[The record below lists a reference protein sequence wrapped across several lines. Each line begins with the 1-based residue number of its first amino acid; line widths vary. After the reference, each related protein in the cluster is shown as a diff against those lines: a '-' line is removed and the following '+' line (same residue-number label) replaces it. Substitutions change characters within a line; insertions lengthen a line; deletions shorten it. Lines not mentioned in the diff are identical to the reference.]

1 MVPST
6 TDTLT
11 QWINDN
17 AHPLTTVDPDSA
29 LTDLSPLRDIAGDAR
44 LVVLGVS
51 LRDTH
56 ELAVASHRIL
66 RFLVEE
72 LGFRSLALEGDD
84 ATSILLDEYVCEG
97 TGDPRALL
105 ANARSFWRTRELL
118 HAVDWLRRHNQRHP
132 ADPVRIVNLAGHP
145 RRAVSQQDSL
155 GDIERLLA
163 DNVTWWHE
171 HTGHKIV
178 YWGGIGHTANS
189 RTRTV
194 SPSTPPAIH
203 RSAGSYLRESFG
215 SGHLSVGLTF
225 HHGSTSYHIP
235 APPADFAEAVL
246 GATDMDAYLLDLRAP
261 NTAEVQ
267 TWLDRPTMTRL
278 IGPIYDPDNDAAY
291 HLSGGSLAEWFD
303 VIVHCREVTHAH
315 LLRQQHLCDLGVG
328 HDHGRGHRVI
338 NFEV

>member
-1 MVPST
+1 MVSPT
-6 TDTLT
+6 ADTVE
-11 QWINDN
+11 QWIKEH
-17 AHPLTTVDPDSA
+17 AHPLAAIDPDSA
-29 LTDLSPLRDIAGDAR
+29 LTDLSPLREMARDAR

-84 ATSILLDEYVCEG
+84 AASILLDEYVCKG
-97 TGDPRALL
+97 IGNPRALL
-105 ANARSFWRTRELL
+105 ANARSFWRTGELL
-118 HAVDWLRRHNQRHP
+118 HTVEWLRRHNQRHP
-132 ADPVRIVNLAGHP
+132 ADPVRIVNLAGHS

-155 GDIERLLA
+155 GDIERMLA
-163 DNVTWWHE
+163 ANVIWWHE

-189 RTRTV
+189 RSRTV

-203 RSAGSYLRESFG
+203 RSAGSYFRESFG

-225 HHGSTSYHIP
+225 HHGSTSYDIP
-235 APPADFAEAVL
+235 APPAEFAEAVL
-246 GATDMDAYLLDLRAP
+246 GATGMDAYLLDLRAP
-261 NTAEVQ
+261 STAEVR
-267 TWLDRPTMTRL
+267 TWLDRPAMTRL
-278 IGPIYDPDNDAAY
+278 IGPVYDPGDDAAY

-303 VIVHCREVTHAH
+303 VILHCQEVTPAR
-315 LLRQQHLCDLGVG
+315 LL
-328 HDHGRGHRVI
+328 
-338 NFEV
+338 NS

>member
-1 MVPST
+1 MV
-6 TDTLT
+6 T
-11 QWINDN
+11 QWIKAN
-17 AHPLTTVDPDSA
+17 AHPLTTVDADGA
-29 LTDLSPLRDIAGDAR
+29 RADLAPMRDMVGDAR

-56 ELAVASHRIL
+56 ELAVAAHRIL

-72 LGFRSLALEGDD
+72 LGFRSLAIEGDD
-84 ATSILLDEYVCEG
+84 DTSALLDQYVTEG

-105 ANARSFWRTRELL
+105 AEARPFLRTTELL
-118 HAVDWLRRHNQRHP
+118 RTVEWLREHNQRQQ
-132 ADPVRIVNLAGHP
+132 ADQVRIVNLAGHN
-145 RRAVSQQDSL
+145 RRSATPQDSL

-163 DNVTWWHE
+163 ENVIWWHE

-189 RTRTV
+189 FSRTV

-215 SGHLSVGLTF
+215 AGHVSVGLTF
-225 HHGSTSYHIP
+225 HHGSTSYEFP
-235 APPADFAEAVL
+235 VPPAEFAETVL
-246 GATDMDAYLLDLRAP
+246 DATDLDAYLLDLRAP
-261 NTAEVQ
+261 STVEVR

-278 IGPIYDPDNDAAY
+278 IGPFYDPADDAAY

-303 VIVHCREVTHAH
+303 VIVHSREVTRAGM
-315 LLRQQHLCDLGVG
+315 LG
-328 HDHGRGHRVI
+328 R
-338 NFEV
+338 